1 MFFRRI
7 PRKSWYEKAVERV
20 FRDRRLC
27 EEKLPP
33 FGCVRGENGFLY
45 RTKLLNGQ
53 LCMEFEIHAEG
64 SVSVTVRD
72 ADGKSIPHLAQG
84 EADRLRER
92 ALRREYEEEL
102 WHVAE
107 CCFEP
112 DFFKGDPARSLVAHV
127 REAYGDELGIPVE
140 EVAGKRCRA
149 AEGHGKM
156 VCRFSGCAAV
166 ETGRQFQGK
175 GGGAESAGPP
185 WGARGPCGPS
195 QPFSGLPHE

>member
-72 ADGKSIPHLAQG
+72 ADGKL
-84 EADRLRER
+84 
-92 ALRREYEEEL
+92 
-102 WHVAE
+102 
-107 CCFEP
+107 
-112 DFFKGDPARSLVAHV
+112 SLIH
-127 REAYGDELGIPVE
+127 I
-140 EVAGKRCRA
+140 
-149 AEGHGKM
+149 
-156 VCRFSGCAAV
+156 
-166 ETGRQFQGK
+166 
-175 GGGAESAGPP
+175 
-185 WGARGPCGPS
+185 
-195 QPFSGLPHE
+195 